1 MLRGWI
7 ADFSRFR
14 RMVPGI
20 AVQIEKRVDQGKLEW
35 CWIEGSRSGRA
46 CQ

>member
-7 ADFSRFR
+7 ADFSICR

-20 AVQIEKRVDQGKLEW
+20 AVQIKKRVDQGKLEV